1 MPGLAGPLTSPNDG
15 QPSGLAI
22 LFTRSIADKG
32 NFTANGELIINQMTV
47 EMIQILIRSEQN
59 RAEADKRR
67 DDRTQE
73 MANQIE
79 VMANQISNLVQMQNP
94 NPMTTSHPLPA
105 RGTNQ
110 PTYAERKKSN
120 LRTNARQPATQP
132 PTKDGMRLYRPG
144 RAVIH
149 SNPLNNQI
157 GKIPKAL
164 FVQRAHKNLS
174 KMNARVQDEIVT
186 VTGAHVMNSGDVV
199 FYTKNN
205 CHQKSLMEHKHL
217 WSKEVHPDLEAT
229 PITWSVL
236 AHGIPK
242 EFNLTSDYS
251 KTKLAT
257 ANGFKKEEL
266 IRIQ

>member
-1 MPGLAGPLTSPNDG
+1 MASLCPPDPPRMEGISNDGSMPGLAGPLTSPNDG

-110 PTYAERKKSN
+110 PTYAERKKIKSTDQ
-120 LRTNARQPATQP
+120 RPPARDTTANE
-132 PTKDGMRLYRPG
+132 GW
-144 RAVIH
+144 
-149 SNPLNNQI
+149 
-157 GKIPKAL
+157 
-164 FVQRAHKNLS
+164 
-174 KMNARVQDEIVT
+174 DEIVPPRE
-186 VTGAHVMNSGDVV
+186 SGDPL
-199 FYTKNN
+199 
-205 CHQKSLMEHKHL
+205 Q
-217 WSKEVHPDLEAT
+217 
-229 PITWSVL
+229 PI
-236 AHGIPK
+236 
-242 EFNLTSDYS
+242 EQSDW
-251 KTKLAT
+251 
-257 ANGFKKEEL
+257 
-266 IRIQ
+266 